1 MVGRLEVVEPLP
13 WSLMFRSRLVP
24 LVLSCAACHDH
35 LSPTEAAPAAV
46 LVPVSSEYRRWWTE
60 LGECVGHSAPLE
72 AQFYLVPDGDEL
84 IDPRTG
90 QAAEGALDRAR
101 RRSRER
107 RHPGARSRR
116 DRATLLKHEM
126 LHAILYTGDHD
137 DTAWL
142 LGGQCGFDGR
152 W

>member
-1 MVGRLEVVEPLP
+1 MGRLEAVEPLP

-46 LVPVSSEYRRWWTE
+46 LVPVSSEYRGWWTE
-60 LGECVGHSAPLE
+60 LGECVAHSAPLK
-72 AQFYLVPDGDEL
+72 AQFYLVPEGEEL

-90 QAAEGALDRAR
+90 QSAEGLWIGHGDG
-101 RRSRER
+101 
-107 RHPGARSRR
+107 PGSGDVLVRARSRH
-116 DRATLLKHEM
+116 RASLVKHEI
-126 LHAILYTGDHD
+126 LHAILYSGDHD
-137 DTAWL
+137 DPVWL